1 MLKSM
6 GIDNLVEFDFLDP
19 PPHDMLVRGLEMLYA
34 LGALND
40 RGDLTKLGR
49 KMAEFPLDPML
60 SKMLIESEK
69 YRCVDQILTICSML
83 SVGNSVFFRPKDKQM
98 HADTARKTFY
108 RPGGDHL
115 TLLNVFNMWIDNN
128 ESAQWCN

>member
-1 MLKSM
+1 
-6 GIDNLVEFDFLDP
+6 
-19 PPHDMLVRGLEMLYA
+19 MLYA

-60 SKMLIESEK
+60 SKTLISSEK
-69 YRCVDQILTICSML
+69 YKCIDQIITICSML

-98 HADTARKTFY
+98 EADKAKKTFY
-108 RPGGDHL
+108 RLGGDHL
-115 TLLNVFNMWIDNN
+115 TLLNVYNMWI
-128 ESAQWCN
+128 